1 MPGPGATASCTVA
14 RMVPSILG
22 VADEPAWVERLDELH
37 LLTPLRVLLIVLVAW
52 LITVILN
59 RVVSR
64 LVARHIG
71 RGASQPRSEA
81 RRRAVASVLRASFI
95 GIVWTTA
102 TLTIVGELGIKLGA
116 FIATATI
123 VGGAIAFGAQTM
135 VRDLIAGFFV
145 LAEDQY
151 GVGDD
156 VDLGLA
162 NGTVEKITLRSVR
175 VRDGEG
181 KVWVV
186 PHGNVQRVG
195 NASQQSAAWLDLHID
210 RDSDVA
216 EALQVAA
223 RLGRAVHEDPEVG
236 PELAGDP
243 VVVGVTDVRD
253 DRFIVRVRAP
263 TLPGRGDAVRR
274 KWRVLALEAFAS
286 GDLTAPSA
294 PSTVIHLAAASG
306 DPDPS

>member
-1 MPGPGATASCTVA
+1 
-14 RMVPSILG
+14 MVRSILG
-22 VADEPAWVERLDELH
+22 ATDEPAWVERLDELH
-37 LLTPLRVLLIVLVAW
+37 LLTPLRVVLIVLVAW
-52 LITVILN
+52 LITVLLT
-59 RVVSR
+59 RVVSKIVGG
-64 LVARHIG
+64 LIG

-95 GIVWTTA
+95 GIVWATA
-102 TLTIVGELGIKLGA
+102 TITIIGELGINIGA
-116 FIATATI
+116 FVATATLI
-123 VGGAIAFGAQTM
+123 GGAIAFGAQTM

-162 NGTVEKITLRSVR
+162 SGSVERITLRSVR

-195 NASQQSAAWLDLHID
+195 NASQQSAAWLDLDID
-210 RDSDVA
+210 RDSDVS
-216 EALQVAA
+216 EALLVAA
-223 RLGRAVHEDPEVG
+223 RLGRQVHEDPEVG
-236 PELAGDP
+236 PDLAGDP

-253 DRFIVRVRAP
+253 DRFVVRVRAP
-263 TLPGRGDAVRR
+263 DAARPR
-274 KWRVLALEAFAS
+274 
-286 GDLTAPSA
+286 
-294 PSTVIHLAAASG
+294 
-306 DPDPS
+306 